1 MGPTAQNFR
10 RNAREDDAEERV
22 MPMTEDQ
29 VRAAYAEGVGSGG
42 PVAVA
47 VSGALLGGKPVVDAL
62 KALAKRLAR

>member
-1 MGPTAQNFR
+1 
-10 RNAREDDAEERV
+10 